1 MKKLSYFCICTL
13 VCSLLSCK
21 DANQELLN
29 NISGTWKVDEITYSS
44 YPYTVPD
51 SVVKYSSGILQF
63 DNCQLTGSIR
73 ECSGFYKLV
82 NSEVVSIVYNANAA
96 RSQTFISIMS
106 SFPKFVNL
114 RGAYTITRS
123 GNQMTLSGPQ
133 ENIID
138 YKGQKIK
145 IQLSK

>member
-29 NISGTWKVDEITYSS
+29 DISGTWKVDEITYFS

-51 SVVKYSSGILQF
+51 SIVKYPSGVLQF
-63 DNCQLTGSIR
+63 DNCQLSGSIR

-106 SFPKFVNL
+106 SIPKFINL
-114 RGAYTITRS
+114 LGAYNITRS
-123 GNQMTLSGPQ
+123 GNKMILEGP
-133 ENIID
+133 EVSVPD
-138 YKGQKIK
+138 YKGPKRK

>member
-1 MKKLSYFCICTL
+1 MKKLSYFCILAL
-13 VCSLLSCK
+13 VSSLLSCK

-29 NISGTWKVDEITYSS
+29 DISGVWKVDQITYTS
-44 YPYTVPD
+44 YPYAVPD
-51 SVVKYSSGILQF
+51 SVVKYPSGVLQL

-82 NSEVVSIVYNANAA
+82 SNESIGITYTANSDK
-96 RSQTFISIMS
+96 SQTFIKIM
-106 SFPKFVNL
+106 SFPKFINL
-114 RGAYTITRS
+114 LGAYTITRS

-145 IQLSK
+145 IQLYK